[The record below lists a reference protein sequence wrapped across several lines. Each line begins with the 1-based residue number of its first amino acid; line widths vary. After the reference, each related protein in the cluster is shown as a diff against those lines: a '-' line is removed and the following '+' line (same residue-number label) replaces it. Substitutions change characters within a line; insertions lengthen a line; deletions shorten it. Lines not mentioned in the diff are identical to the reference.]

1 MNEGFLDHFQLREV
15 NLENT
20 AIKNSV
26 TDIII
31 LLINENSYFNVIHYI
46 MYLLILVLL
55 LHIKEIYCFV
65 HIVLSKIRTLLLWP
79 LSCFFPHQLSFFS
92 FSFLTLSMLFSPQQL
107 APLLYFILSHP
118 GGTLIFPFILL
129 LFHCLNYRHDTEND
143 RVGPP
148 VNGEPLCQS

>member
-1 MNEGFLDHFQLREV
+1 MNEGFLDHFQLREI

-65 HIVLSKIRTLLLWP
+65 LIVLSKIITLLLWP
-79 LSCFFPHQLSFFS
+79 LSCFFPHQLSFF
-92 FSFLTLSMLFSPQQL
+92 FFLFSYTFY
-107 APLLYFILSHP
+107 ALLPPATDPSPIFHIVSSRRYTH
-118 GGTLIFPFILL
+118 FPFYSSLFSLPELL
-129 LFHCLNYRHDTEND
+129 W
-143 RVGPP
+143 
-148 VNGEPLCQS
+148 GELKAKYWEWQSRAPS